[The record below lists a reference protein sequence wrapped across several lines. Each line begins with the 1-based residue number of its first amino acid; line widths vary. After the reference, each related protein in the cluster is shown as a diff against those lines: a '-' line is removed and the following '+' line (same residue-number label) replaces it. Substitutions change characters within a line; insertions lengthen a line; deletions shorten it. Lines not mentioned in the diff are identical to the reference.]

1 MAHKKLGAQTK
12 GTGRAAMQFG
22 GVAPVGGGVAPVGGV
37 GTARRDMRSGYYP
50 DDMGMRGG
58 PMYNKGGRTFKKGGT
73 VKKAKGGR
81 VAFDKRDHFEK
92 KGSKKGVV
100 DKKTTPNNP
109 KWPKGYNPKK
119 QQDPKTLNKKLPK
132 PK

>member
-22 GVAPVGGGVAPVGGV
+22 GVTPVGGVGGVAPVGGV

-58 PMYNKGGRTFKKGGT
+58 PMYEKGGRVGLRARTFKKGG
-73 VKKAKGGR
+73 KAK
-81 VAFDKRDHFEK
+81 
-92 KGSKKGVV
+92 SKK
-100 DKKTTPNNP
+100 
-109 KWPKGYNPKK
+109 
-119 QQDPKTLNKKLPK
+119 
-132 PK
+132 